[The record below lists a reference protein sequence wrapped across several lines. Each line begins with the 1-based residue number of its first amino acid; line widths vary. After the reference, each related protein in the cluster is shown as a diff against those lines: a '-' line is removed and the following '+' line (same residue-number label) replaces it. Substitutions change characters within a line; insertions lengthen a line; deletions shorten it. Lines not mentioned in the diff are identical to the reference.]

1 MAPQPKQAIGVI
13 GAGTMGAGIAQVAAQ
28 SGYPVVL
35 YDIQQD
41 FVDRGLGGIR
51 KALQGRVD
59 KGKLT
64 AEEMA
69 ATLGRIQPATAR
81 DALAPA
87 AVIIEAAPESL
98 ALKSELFQALDKLC
112 GPDTILASN
121 TSSLSITALG
131 TAAGRPERVVGMHFF
146 NPAPVMALVEVIAG
160 ARTDPAVAASVTELA
175 QAMGKTPVQARDTPG
190 FIVNRVARPFYGEAL
205 RMLGEQLLPVDELDR
220 LIRLAGFRM
229 GPFELMDLIGID
241 VNFAVTESVYSAF
254 FAEPR
259 YRPHPIQRRM
269 VDAGMIGRKAGRGF
283 YVYDGDSPQPNPSLA
298 VDPTYSEALHYPRLP
313 DTLDRLMGDGLVA
326 AGADATII
334 ESERLAPYV
343 LGRIVSGIV
352 NEAAFA
358 LGEGVASA
366 ADIDTAMRLG
376 VNYPHGPLEWANTI
390 GLPAV
395 VQMLDHLYDFYHE
408 ERYRVAPLL
417 RQLVTAGRLGRGT
430 PSF

>member
-1 MAPQPKQAIGVI
+1 MAEQPKQAIGVI

-59 KGKLT
+59 KGKLA

-69 ATLGRIQPATAR
+69 ATLARIQPATER

-160 ARTDPAVAASVTELA
+160 ARTDPAVAASVTALA
-175 QAMGKTPVQARDTPG
+175 
-190 FIVNRVARPFYGEAL
+190 
-205 RMLGEQLLPVDELDR
+205 
-220 LIRLAGFRM
+220 
-229 GPFELMDLIGID
+229 
-241 VNFAVTESVYSAF
+241 
-254 FAEPR
+254 
-259 YRPHPIQRRM
+259 
-269 VDAGMIGRKAGRGF
+269 
-283 YVYDGDSPQPNPSLA
+283 
-298 VDPTYSEALHYPRLP
+298 
-313 DTLDRLMGDGLVA
+313 
-326 AGADATII
+326 
-334 ESERLAPYV
+334 
-343 LGRIVSGIV
+343 
-352 NEAAFA
+352 
-358 LGEGVASA
+358 
-366 ADIDTAMRLG
+366 
-376 VNYPHGPLEWANTI
+376 
-390 GLPAV
+390 
-395 VQMLDHLYDFYHE
+395 
-408 ERYRVAPLL
+408 
-417 RQLVTAGRLGRGT
+417 
-430 PSF
+430 